1 MSAEDNVNYRRL
13 LLALLLTLFSLGG
26 AWAEGPFFSK
36 KFYGYTALGASGW
49 LFSEAYAARQD
60 ANDAYGRYKRAE
72 TRGDVQIFYDE
83 SRRFD
88 TRVVVMGALGVGA
101 LTWSVRLLRGEERK
115 QLPPPPSLKIKGVD
129 IDIGGDFLGRRV
141 QMTLKKDF

>member
-1 MSAEDNVNYRRL
+1 MPG
-13 LLALLLTLFSLGG
+13 F
-26 AWAEGPFFSK
+26 
-36 KFYGYTALGASGW
+36 
-49 LFSEAYAARQD
+49 
-60 ANDAYGRYKRAE
+60 
-72 TRGDVQIFYDE
+72 RGQV
-83 SRRFD
+83 
-88 TRVVVMGALGVGA
+88 LGVGA